1 MRAQLSP
8 QGELHLVRLDDGG
21 AVDDAPA
28 SAWGPVDHLV
38 GAVAGCFAKS
48 CQMVQ
53 HALGEPA
60 SAVEAHVVARKAE
73 AKPSRV
79 GTVSIHYA
87 IGVASADKAA
97 RIAKDAKRI
106 CTVTNSLNCEFEL
119 VN

>member
-8 QGELHLVRLDDGG
+8 KGELHLVRLDDGG
-21 AVDDAPA
+21 AADGAPV

-53 HALGEPA
+53 QALGDPA
-60 SAVEAHVVARKAE
+60 STVEADVVADKAE

-79 GTVSIHYA
+79 GKVSIRYA
-87 IGVASADKAA
+87 IGVPNPEKAA
-97 RIAKDAKRI
+97 RIARDAKRI